1 MKQTPEN
8 VSPMSNE
15 GRNTYVVEHITNA
28 ILDLLKEKPMADISI
43 SELCDKAGVGRVS
56 FYRNYES
63 KEDIIKSK
71 ISYIFH
77 DWLNSCERINNIP
90 LSQKLKDLF
99 GHFESHYDFYKL
111 LSDRRLTYLLKD
123 IFMEDYGPKPEDEM
137 FAAYTK
143 AYFAS
148 VIYGWIDVWFMRGMR
163 DSAEE
168 IAGLFQGQG
177 L

>member
-1 MKQTPEN
+1 MKQTAKN

-15 GRNTYVVEHITNA
+15 GRNTYVVEHITDT
-28 ILDLLKEKPMADISI
+28 ILTLLKEKPLTDISI

-63 KEDIIKSK
+63 KEDIIRNKTEQ
-71 ISYIFH
+71 IFH
-77 DWLNSCERINNIP
+77 DWVSSCEIKDDIP

-99 GHFESHYDFYKL
+99 GHFEKNRDFYKL
-111 LSDRRLTYLLKD
+111 LSDRGLIYIFKD
-123 IFMEDYGPKPEDEM
+123 IFMDDYGAKPEDEM
-137 FAAYTK
+137 FMAYTK

-148 VIYGWIDVWFMRGMR
+148 VLYGWIEVWFMRGMR
-163 DSAEE
+163 DSAED
-168 IAGLFQGQG
+168 IAALFQSQG

>member
-1 MKQTPEN
+1 MKQTTKN

-15 GRNTYVVEHITNA
+15 GRNTYVVEHITDT
-28 ILDLLKEKPMADISI
+28 ILTLLKEKPMADISI

-63 KEDIIKSK
+63 KEDIIKNRTQQ
-71 ISYIFH
+71 IFH
-77 DWLNSCERINNIP
+77 DWVKSCDVQGDIP
-90 LSQKLKDLF
+90 LSQKLKGLF
-99 GHFESHYDFYKL
+99 GHFEANRDFYKL
-111 LSDRRLTYLLKD
+111 LSDRGLIYIFKD
-123 IFMEDYGPKPEDEM
+123 IFMDDYGAKPEDEM
-137 FAAYTK
+137 FMAYTK

-148 VIYGWIDVWFMRGMR
+148 VLYGWIEVWFMRGMR

-168 IAGLFQGQG
+168 IAVLFQNQG